1 MSRKTV
7 TNDLRGMDFVAVFA
21 DCPHNGVLEPH
32 LYQLR
37 ANMHKTTLKKKHE
50 SSWLMVLISLNV
62 NHYPGCSYASFL
74 QNNTKKYSN
83 VWKKNIALATWK
95 TAFSKVMC
103 LRRALLSF
111 CNILRSPF
119 LCRHTTLLPTR
130 LRSRLHSGF
139 IAYSLIIDIKSRTVK
154 HQTINLV
161 PSILSF

>member
-21 DCPHNGVLEPH
+21 DCPHNRVLEPY

-37 ANMHKTTLKKKHE
+37 ANRHKTTLKKKKHE

-83 VWKKNIALATWK
+83 V
-95 TAFSKVMC
+95 
-103 LRRALLSF
+103 
-111 CNILRSPF
+111 
-119 LCRHTTLLPTR
+119 
-130 LRSRLHSGF
+130 
-139 IAYSLIIDIKSRTVK
+139 
-154 HQTINLV
+154 
-161 PSILSF
+161 